1 MKLTITLPIKTVSE
15 ANAHEHWRNR
25 QKRAKHQRGLTAMLC
40 RNAFGKPPALPLRIR
55 MVRVSARDLDS
66 DNLAGS
72 QKHTRDGVAD
82 WLGIDDRDAR
92 VEWVYAQE
100 RGKVAGVRVE
110 IEDTGAVVVASG
122 VTASCSPTS

>member
-1 MKLTITLPIKTVSE
+1 MTLTITLPIKTVSE

-25 QKRAKHQRGLTAMLC
+25 QKRAKHQRGLAAMLC
-40 RNAFGKPPALPLRIR
+40 RNAFGAPPAPPLRVR
-55 MVRVSARDLDS
+55 FVRVGARDLDA

-72 QKHTRDGVAD
+72 SKHVQDGVAD
-82 WLGIDDRDAR
+82 WLGVNDRDPR

-110 IEDTGAVVVASG
+110 IEGTGAVVVAG
-122 VTASCSPTS
+122 GATASCE